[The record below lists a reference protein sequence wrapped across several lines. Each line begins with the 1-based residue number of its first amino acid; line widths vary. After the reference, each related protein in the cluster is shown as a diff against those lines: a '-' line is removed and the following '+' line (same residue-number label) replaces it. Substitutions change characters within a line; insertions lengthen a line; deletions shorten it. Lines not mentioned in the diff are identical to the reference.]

1 MDLRARNFV
10 AKSIAQDA
18 RTETEATYE
27 EQIAD
32 YRSRNFTYIPMPE
45 DDQFYNVKE
54 GWLKPISD
62 EQWVEP
68 ETHLL
73 DVLKLLQE
81 QQFLLYGS
89 PDRGYKIINVADLNQ
104 RGLREMLY
112 PPVAELESLIAS
124 RIEDHH
130 SDSEQLL
137 QDMSEEAINPTT
149 IGGWYRDRQN
159 DVELHIAEKMN
170 LTEMKQVLTEGRAA
184 LARSCGFDGKGDLG
198 GLNEIRDLRNRVMH
212 ANRSLVRS
220 RQDIQ
225 EVLARLERIQDLLD
239 EAGKEW

>member
-1 MDLRARNFV
+1 MELQERNFV

-18 RTETEATYE
+18 RTETESTYE
-27 EQIAD
+27 ERIAD
-32 YRSRNFTYIPMPE
+32 YESRNFTYIPMPA

-54 GWLKPISD
+54 GWVKPISV
-62 EQWVEP
+62 EQWIEP
-68 ETHLL
+68 DTHLL
-73 DVLKLLQE
+73 DVLDLLQE

-89 PDRGYKIINVADLNQ
+89 PDGECKIINVADLNK
-104 RGLREMLY
+104 RSIRELLY

-130 SDSEQLL
+130 PDSEQLL
-137 QDMSEEAINPTT
+137 QEISNEAINPAT

-170 LTEMKQVLTEGRAA
+170 LTEMKQVLTEGRSA
-184 LARSCGFDGKGDLG
+184 LARSCGFDRKDDLG
-198 GLNEIRDLRNRVMH
+198 GLNDIRDLRNKVMH
-212 ANRSLVRS
+212 ANRSLVRD
-220 RQDIQ
+220 RQDIN
-225 EVLARLERIQDLLD
+225 EVLMGLNRIQELLN